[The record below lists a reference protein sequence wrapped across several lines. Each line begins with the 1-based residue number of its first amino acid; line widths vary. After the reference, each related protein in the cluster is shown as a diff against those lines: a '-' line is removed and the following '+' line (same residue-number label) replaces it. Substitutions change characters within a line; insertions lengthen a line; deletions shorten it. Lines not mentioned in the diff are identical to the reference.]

1 MKKIKKRLWLAAAC
15 IMLVLSCALIPFNL
29 FVMNFPEWVTVLCS
43 ATACLLIAGWLF
55 VFRTRLLTK
64 ILLPIVFAAVSLVC
78 SFAPYLIPY
87 WNSYS
92 LKSYRGAV
100 SNYDEVIAYKDAEA
114 DMKAL
119 RHHLEKVHPMF
130 ADGFDGAVADAYAQA
145 LTRLKEMETITVND
159 LRREIQIVL
168 HLMHDAHTTTYN
180 SYPDDRYLADFLKKR
195 SEGYSLVSVNGKR
208 IGEIIDGAEP
218 YYCYE
223 SKDWI
228 SVDVGSLASLDFY
241 GYLSPFAYVWS
252 DGEREVTEIY
262 TEQDFVPYDKFLEI
276 RSQYFE
282 STAERGFVS
291 YEIDEQKSLAVLTL
305 TSCIYNEAYR
315 TCVREMFTE
324 VKEKGIRTVAVDVR
338 GNGGGNSLVA
348 NELIRYLPIT
358 SYRDVPYD
366 MRLGFLT
373 IHDDGYRTNK
383 PVEGLTFHG
392 NVFVLTD
399 TDSFSSAMDF
409 AMLIQDNHLG
419 KVIGEPPAN
428 AVNGY
433 GDVAGFHLPNT
444 GLFVQVSLKKWYRVD
459 AENPDAFVIPDYPC
473 DGGDVYETLYA
484 LCVGEG

>member
-1 MKKIKKRLWLAAAC
+1 M
-15 IMLVLSCALIPFNL
+15 
-29 FVMNFPEWVTVLCS
+29 
-43 ATACLLIAGWLF
+43 
-55 VFRTRLLTK
+55 
-64 ILLPIVFAAVSLVC
+64 
-78 SFAPYLIPY
+78 
-87 WNSYS
+87 
-92 LKSYRGAV
+92 
-100 SNYDEVIAYKDAEA
+100 
-114 DMKAL
+114 
-119 RHHLEKVHPMF
+119 
-130 ADGFDGAVADAYAQA
+130 
-145 LTRLKEMETITVND
+145 
-159 LRREIQIVL
+159 
-168 HLMHDAHTTTYN
+168 
-180 SYPDDRYLADFLKKR
+180 
-195 SEGYSLVSVNGKR
+195 NGKR

-383 PVEGLTFHG
+383 LVEGLTFHG
-392 NVFVLTD
+392 NVFVMTD